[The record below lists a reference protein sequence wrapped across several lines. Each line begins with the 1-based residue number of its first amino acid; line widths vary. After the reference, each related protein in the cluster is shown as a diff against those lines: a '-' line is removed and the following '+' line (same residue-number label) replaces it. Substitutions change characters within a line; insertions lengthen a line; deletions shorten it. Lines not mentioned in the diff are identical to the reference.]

1 MPKYK
6 YRKSFTI
13 GYRDGKPIRKDI
25 KSNNRRDF
33 LAKCKKYEQ
42 LIDAGVNAVEN
53 QQTVEQWAW
62 TWYYTYKKPLIGV
75 KQQKNIDAI
84 LHLHILPA
92 IGYMKIDSVR
102 SYHLQQFLN
111 TQVGKS
117 NSQLQKIRGV
127 INQMFLRAELDRVIN
142 HTPARQLFLPKGT
155 EKPRRSITEVER
167 AALYKAIEFH
177 KGKVWILFMLRC
189 GLRRG
194 ETIPLRWKDID
205 FETGILTINK
215 AIEYDGDTPKVKS
228 TKTESGIR
236 YVPIPPD
243 FLQLLKERKKI
254 RREDD
259 NHLII
264 YNRNGRM
271 LSQTQVRRMW
281 ASVQRRW
288 DIALRAETSPHG
300 KVLTHVLDQDIT
312 PHYLRHTY
320 CTDLRRRGISLREA
334 QALMG
339 HADIRTTANIY
350 DHFDINDAIATGK
363 RLYAPSDKEVL

>member
-1 MPKYK
+1 MAPTVKHRFLLCLLELTVYFAVK
-6 YRKSFTI
+6 LQIFI
-13 GYRDGKPIRKDI
+13 G
-25 KSNNRRDF
+25 SHSAF
-33 LAKCKKYEQ
+33 
-42 LIDAGVNAVEN
+42 
-53 QQTVEQWAW
+53 
-62 TWYYTYKKPLIGV
+62 
-75 KQQKNIDAI
+75 
-84 LHLHILPA
+84 HILPA
-92 IGYMKIDSVR
+92 IGCMKIDSVK

-111 TQVGKS
+111 TQAGKS

-142 HTPARQLFLPKGT
+142 HTPARKLFLPKGT
-155 EKPRRSITEVER
+155 EKPRRSITEAER

-215 AIEYDGDTPKVKS
+215 AIEYDRDTPKVKS

-271 LSQTQVRRMW
+271 FSQTQVRRMW
-281 ASVQRRW
+281 ISVQRRW
-288 DIALRAETSPHG
+288 DIALGAETSPHG

-320 CTDLRRRGISLREA
+320 CTDLRRQGISLIMPSVFELFSRHFHRLFPHRFHIYSA
-334 QALMG
+334 Q
-339 HADIRTTANIY
+339 Y
-350 DHFDINDAIATGK
+350 DRIQ
-363 RLYAPSDKEVL
+363 

>member
-1 MPKYK
+1 
-6 YRKSFTI
+6 
-13 GYRDGKPIRKDI
+13 
-25 KSNNRRDF
+25 
-33 LAKCKKYEQ
+33 
-42 LIDAGVNAVEN
+42 
-53 QQTVEQWAW
+53 
-62 TWYYTYKKPLIGV
+62 
-75 KQQKNIDAI
+75 
-84 LHLHILPA
+84 
-92 IGYMKIDSVR
+92 MKIDSVK

-111 TQVGKS
+111 TQAGKS

-189 GLRRG
+189 GQRRG

-215 AIEYDGDTPKVKS
+215 AIEYDRDTPKVKS

-271 LSQTQVRRMW
+271 FSQTQVRRMW
-281 ASVQRRW
+281 ISVQRRW
-288 DIALRAETSPHG
+288 DIALGAETSPHG

-320 CTDLRRRGISLREA
+320 CTDLRRQGISLIMPSVFELFSRHFHRLFPHRFHIYSA
-334 QALMG
+334 Q
-339 HADIRTTANIY
+339 Y
-350 DHFDINDAIATGK
+350 DRIQ
-363 RLYAPSDKEVL
+363 